1 VNVLD
6 IVSGEYVVSFAPDFA
21 GPGTSACLS
30 PDGQPVIV
38 VGWKGE
44 AVVGNTTTGDVFGLN
59 EVTEYHPGMSI
70 QPKYGIGWTTD
81 DQLVFIAENEDSKH
95 LFGFDVRTGESFHV
109 AALDGSDW
117 KLSAGWSI

>member
-1 VNVLD
+1 VFAFDLLD
-6 IVSGEYVVSFAPDFA
+6 IGA
-21 GPGTSACLS
+21 SACLS
-30 PDGQPVIV
+30 PDGQYVIV
-38 VGWKGE
+38 IGRSGK
-44 AVVGNTTTGDVFGLN
+44 AVVGNTTTGEVFGLN
-59 EVTEYHPGMSI
+59 EVTGYHPGMSI

-109 AALDGSDW
+109 AALDGPDW